1 MLRLTGYE
9 LLKIL
14 SQKKTYIAAAGHL
27 LLVLLCYVSF
37 KLSKGKF
44 LLDALDRK
52 SNFDFENIANFADG
66 LFFARA
72 ALLPTFLIVMPIL
85 VSTLAGDSI
94 AGEIQEGTLKLL
106 LARGRSRAKLVISK
120 FLAIYLVV
128 AAYTFYFGLVMIVIG
143 IAFFG
148 ISQTQLVFLEAY
160 VLGNDFAITTI
171 PEALSGYCWS
181 LVYFSFSTMALGS
194 VGLFLSS
201 CFDRMTAAAVGCITF
216 YFVCYIVDKLP
227 FTAVVRP
234 YLISNTMDGAFV
246 FHLAEIPL
254 MRLAS
259 NLVSLSGYIVVFL
272 LLSIITFR
280 LKDIK

>member
-1 MLRLTGYE
+1 MLRQTGYE
-9 LLKIL
+9 LLKIV
-14 SQKKTYIAAAGHL
+14 SQKKNYIAAAGHML
-27 LLVLLCYVSF
+27 LIVLCFVSF
-37 KLSKGKF
+37 KLSRGKF
-44 LLDALDRK
+44 LLNAIDRR
-52 SNFDFENIANFADG
+52 SDFDFENVINFADG

-85 VSTLAGDSI
+85 VSTLAGDCI

-106 LARGRSRAKLVISK
+106 LARGRSRAKLVIAK
-120 FLAIYLVV
+120 FLAIYLTVI
-128 AAYTFYFGLVMIVIG
+128 AYTIYFGAVMLLIG
-143 IAFFG
+143 VACFG
-148 ISQTQLVFLEAY
+148 ISPTQLVFLDAG

-171 PEALSGYCWS
+171 PTALSGYCWS
-181 LVYFSFSTMALGS
+181 LAYFSFSAMALGS
-194 VGLFLSS
+194 VGIFLSS
-201 CFDRMTAAAVGCITF
+201 CFDKMTAAAVGCITF

-246 FHLAEIPL
+246 FHLAEIPA

-259 NLVSLSGYIVVFL
+259 NLVSLSGYIAVFL

-280 LKDIK
+280 LKDIR